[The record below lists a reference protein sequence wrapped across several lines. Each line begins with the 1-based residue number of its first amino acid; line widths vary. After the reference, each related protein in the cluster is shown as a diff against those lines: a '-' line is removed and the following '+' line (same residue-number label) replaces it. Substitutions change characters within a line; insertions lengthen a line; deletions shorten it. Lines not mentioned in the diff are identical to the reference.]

1 MKDLYSPRSLLI
13 FLVEDGTEHDY
24 DSHIMVW
31 QLAVQQT
38 TTAASAHAREPLR
51 RLPPASASSSL
62 RSSSLGLG
70 PTPGSNL
77 ALDSQSEYGDGGVD
91 SDQEEGEDGGDL
103 NAGGGEFTDSLTV
116 LTSRRPPLSSPST
129 TTVGNTAASHS
140 GSSSVEVP
148 YSSIETGTD
157 PLCDAAWNKDVESM
171 LNNPP
176 PLDTFQSFML
186 SSEPSLSSWVVPP
199 PPTASHFTEG
209 PPPAADYSPFGFATR
224 RQQGGKSRSPPEPGE
239 DFTHHFSPGML
250 EK

>member
-1 MKDLYSPRSLLI
+1 
-13 FLVEDGTEHDY
+13 VEDGTEHDY

-38 TTAASAHAREPLR
+38 SPAASAHAREPLR

-62 RSSSLGLG
+62 RSSSSLGLG

-77 ALDSQSEYGDGGVD
+77 ALDSQSEYGGLD
-91 SDQEEGEDGGDL
+91 SDQEEDGGDL
-103 NAGGGEFTDSLTV
+103 NASDSLTV
-116 LTSRRPPLSSPST
+116 LTSRRPSPST
-129 TTVGNTAASHS
+129 ITVGTAASHS
-140 GSSSVEVP
+140 GSSSVVEAP
-148 YSSIETGTD
+148 FSSIETGTD
-157 PLCDAAWNKDVESM
+157 PLCDDAAVWNKDVESM

-199 PPTASHFTEG
+199 TASHFTEERSG
-209 PPPAADYSPFGFATR
+209 PAADYSPFGFATRR

>member
-1 MKDLYSPRSLLI
+1 
-13 FLVEDGTEHDY
+13 
-24 DSHIMVW
+24 MVW

-38 TTAASAHAREPLR
+38 SSAASAHAHEPVR
-51 RLPPASASSSL
+51 RLPLASASSSLSL

-77 ALDSQSEYGDGGVD
+77 ALDSQSEYGGLD
-91 SDQEEGEDGGDL
+91 SDQEEEDGGDV
-103 NAGGGEFTDSLTV
+103 NASDSLTV
-116 LTSRRPPLSSPST
+116 LTSRRPSPST
-129 TTVGNTAASHS
+129 TVGTAAASHS
-140 GSSSVEVP
+140 GSSSSVEAP
-148 YSSIETGTD
+148 FSSIETGTD
-157 PLCDAAWNKDVESM
+157 PLDAAWNKDVESM

-199 PPTASHFTEG
+199 AASHFTDERRAPTASHFTEEQR
-209 PPPAADYSPFGFATR
+209 PSAADYSPFGFATR
-224 RQQGGKSRSPPEPGE
+224 QRQGGKSRSSPPEPGE

>member
-1 MKDLYSPRSLLI
+1 
-13 FLVEDGTEHDY
+13 
-24 DSHIMVW
+24 MVW

-38 TTAASAHAREPLR
+38 SSAASAHAREPLR
-51 RLPPASASSSL
+51 RLPPAASASSSL
-62 RSSSLGLG
+62 RSSSSLGLG

-77 ALDSQSEYGDGGVD
+77 ALDSQSEYGGLD
-91 SDQEEGEDGGDL
+91 SDQEEEEEGGGDL
-103 NAGGGEFTDSLTV
+103 NASDSLTV
-116 LTSRRPPLSSPST
+116 LTSRRPSPST
-129 TTVGNTAASHS
+129 TVGTAAASHS
-140 GSSSVEVP
+140 GSSSVAEAP

-157 PLCDAAWNKDVESM
+157 PLLDSAWNKDVESM

-186 SSEPSLSSWVVPP
+186 SSEPSLSSWVMPP
-199 PPTASHFTEG
+199 PPTASHFTGG

-224 RQQGGKSRSPPEPGE
+224 QRQGDKSRSPPEPGE

>member
-1 MKDLYSPRSLLI
+1 
-13 FLVEDGTEHDY
+13 VEDGTEHDY

-38 TTAASAHAREPLR
+38 SSAALAPAREPLR

-62 RSSSLGLG
+62 RSSSSLGLG

-77 ALDSQSEYGDGGVD
+77 ALDSQSEYGGLD

-103 NAGGGEFTDSLTV
+103 NASDSLTV
-116 LTSRRPPLSSPST
+116 LTSRRPSPSSPSS
-129 TTVGNTAASHS
+129 TTVGTAAAASHS
-140 GSSSVEVP
+140 GSSSVEAP

-157 PLCDAAWNKDVESM
+157 PLDAAWNKDVESM

-199 PPTASHFTEG
+199 TASHFTEDRRAPTASHFTEERR
-209 PPPAADYSPFGFATR
+209 PDYSPFGFATR
-224 RQQGGKSRSPPEPGE
+224 RRQQGGKSRSSPPEPGE

>member
-1 MKDLYSPRSLLI
+1 
-13 FLVEDGTEHDY
+13 
-24 DSHIMVW
+24 MVW

-77 ALDSQSEYGDGGVD
+77 ALDSQSEYGGLD

-103 NAGGGEFTDSLTV
+103 NTGGGEFTDSLTV
-116 LTSRRPPLSSPST
+116 LTSRRPSPSSPSS
-129 TTVGNTAASHS
+129 TTVGTAAAASHS
-140 GSSSVEVP
+140 GSSSVEAP
-148 YSSIETGTD
+148 FGSIETGTD
-157 PLCDAAWNKDVESM
+157 PLEVAAWNKDVESM

-186 SSEPSLSSWVVPP
+186 SSEPSLSSWVMPP
-199 PPTASHFTEG
+199 PPTASHFTEERRG
-209 PPPAADYSPFGFATR
+209 PPAADYSPFGFVTR
-224 RQQGGKSRSPPEPGE
+224 QRQGDKSRSSPPEPGE